1 MNESASTAAAL
12 GGPSA
17 SPWPRIAIGDVAR
30 TSSGTTPSRRRAERY
45 FAGGTVPWVK
55 TLDLRNGEI
64 SATDECVT
72 DLAVQETS
80 LQMYPPGTVL
90 VAMYGGFNQIGRT
103 GLLRIP
109 ACVNQALSAIQVNR
123 DRVLPEYLLA
133 VLNFRVEHWKAV
145 ASSSRKDPNITG
157 NDVRAFELPLPSMD
171 EQRSIAAALADV
183 DALFAKL
190 DQQIV
195 KKRDLQ
201 RAVMQQ
207 LLAGRTRLAGFSAP
221 WPESSF
227 GELFEFLR
235 NASNSRADLSASG
248 EVGYVHYGDIH
259 LHSSP
264 FIDARRDLLTFI
276 DADKV
281 KSTPPLRDGD
291 VLMADASEDTEA
303 IGKAVEITGLGGLRA
318 VGGLHTL
325 VLRPRPGRL
334 ARGFAGYVQFMPA
347 VRTALVRA
355 ATGVSVY
362 GVSKSSVRAIVT
374 PLPGV
379 EEQSAIA
386 EFLSDMGAEIV
397 ALEARREKT
406 RQLKQGMMQALL
418 TGRIRL
424 V

>member
-1 MNESASTAAAL
+1 MTLVAPDHIESETGRLIAKRSAAEQGAISGKYVFEPGDVVYSKIRPYLRKAFVADFDGLCSADMYPLSPRGETDSRFVLATLLGHAFSVFAESASARSGIPKINRDELAEFSVATPPPAEQNA
-12 GGPSA
+12 
-17 SPWPRIAIGDVAR
+17 IA
-30 TSSGTTPSRRRAERY
+30 T
-45 FAGGTVPWVK
+45 
-55 TLDLRNGEI
+55 
-64 SATDECVT
+64 
-72 DLAVQETS
+72 
-80 LQMYPPGTVL
+80 
-90 VAMYGGFNQIGRT
+90 
-103 GLLRIP
+103 
-109 ACVNQALSAIQVNR
+109 ALS
-123 DRVLPEYLLA
+123 
-133 VLNFRVEHWKAV
+133 
-145 ASSSRKDPNITG
+145 
-157 NDVRAFELPLPSMD
+157 
-171 EQRSIAAALADV
+171 DV
-183 DALFAKL
+183 DALLAKL
-190 DQQIV
+190 GQLIA
-195 KKRDLQ
+195 KKRDLMQ
-201 RAVMQQ
+201 GAMQQ
-207 LLAGRTRLAGFSAP
+207 LLTGRTRLAGFSDT
-221 WPESSF
+221 WRESSF

-248 EVGYVHYGDIH
+248 DVGYVHYGDIH

-264 FIDARRDLLTFI
+264 FFDSRRDLLTFI
-276 DADKV
+276 DAGKV
-281 KSTPPLRDGD
+281 KSTPSLRDGD

-347 VRTALVRA
+347 VRTAIVRA

-386 EFLSDMGAEIV
+386 EILSDMGAEIV

-424 V
+424 VPAPAGEAHSGC

>member
-1 MNESASTAAAL
+1 MTRGVVTQNIAEPSGWSKLPL
-12 GGPSA
+12 GEVGRWLSGGTPSLSVA
-17 SPWPRIAIGDVAR
+17 DYWGGDVPWVSPKDMKAPR
-30 TSSGTTPSRRRAERY
+30 LHDAIDRISDSAVAAGATVLPAGAVLMVVRGMILAHSMPVARAER
-45 FAGGTVPWVK
+45 P
-55 TLDLRNGEI
+55 L
-64 SATDECVT
+64 S
-72 DLAVQETS
+72 
-80 LQMYPPGTVL
+80 
-90 VAMYGGFNQIGRT
+90 FNQDIK
-103 GLLRIP
+103 
-109 ACVNQALSAIQVNR
+109 AVVCR
-123 DRVLPEYLLA
+123 DRVDSEFLLYWLLSNAHRLLSLTTESTHGTKRLPTETL
-133 VLNFRVEHWKAV
+133 FREVVACPPVE
-145 ASSSRKDPNITG
+145 
-157 NDVRAFELPLPSMD
+157 
-171 EQRSIAAALADV
+171 EQRAIATVLSDV
-183 DALFAKL
+183 DDLLAKL
-190 DQQIV
+190 DQLIA
-195 KKRDLQ
+195 KKRGLKQ
-201 RAVMQQ
+201 ASMQQ
-207 LLAGRTRLAGFSAP
+207 LLTGRTRLAGFSAP

-235 NASNSRADLSASG
+235 NASNSRAELSASG
-248 EVGYVHYGDIH
+248 DVGYVHYGDIH

-264 FIDARRDLLTFI
+264 YFNGSRDLLTFI
-276 DADKV
+276 DAAKV
-281 KSTPPLRDGD
+281 KSTPLLRDGD

-303 IGKAVEITGLGGLRA
+303 IGKAVEITGLGVLRA

-347 VRTALVRA
+347 VRAALVRA

-386 EFLSDMGAEIV
+386 EILSDMGAEIV

>member
-1 MNESASTAAAL
+1 MYPLSPRGETDSRFVLATLLGHAFSVFAESASARSGIPKINRDELAEFSVATPPPAEQNA
-12 GGPSA
+12 
-17 SPWPRIAIGDVAR
+17 IA
-30 TSSGTTPSRRRAERY
+30 T
-45 FAGGTVPWVK
+45 
-55 TLDLRNGEI
+55 
-64 SATDECVT
+64 
-72 DLAVQETS
+72 
-80 LQMYPPGTVL
+80 
-90 VAMYGGFNQIGRT
+90 
-103 GLLRIP
+103 
-109 ACVNQALSAIQVNR
+109 ALS
-123 DRVLPEYLLA
+123 
-133 VLNFRVEHWKAV
+133 
-145 ASSSRKDPNITG
+145 
-157 NDVRAFELPLPSMD
+157 
-171 EQRSIAAALADV
+171 DV
-183 DALFAKL
+183 DALLAKL
-190 DQQIV
+190 GQLIA
-195 KKRDLQ
+195 KKRDLMQ
-201 RAVMQQ
+201 GAMQQ
-207 LLAGRTRLAGFSAP
+207 LLTGRTRLAGFSDT
-221 WPESSF
+221 WRESSF

-248 EVGYVHYGDIH
+248 DVGYVHYGDIH

-264 FIDARRDLLTFI
+264 FFDSRRDLLTFI
-276 DADKV
+276 DAGKV
-281 KSTPPLRDGD
+281 KSTPSLRDGD

-347 VRTALVRA
+347 VRTAIVRA

-386 EFLSDMGAEIV
+386 EILSDMGAEIV

-424 V
+424 VPAPAGEAHSGC